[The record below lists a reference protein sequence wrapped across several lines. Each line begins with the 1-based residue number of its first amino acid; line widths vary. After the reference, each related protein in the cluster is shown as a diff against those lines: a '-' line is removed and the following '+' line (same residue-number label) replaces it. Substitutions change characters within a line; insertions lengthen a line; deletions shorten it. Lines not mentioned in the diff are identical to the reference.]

1 MTDTMTRPAAPTP
14 PPAPTWKRRLWWPA
28 RNTWRSLTSMRTA
41 LALLFLLALAAVPG
55 ALLPQRSL
63 NEQKTAAY
71 IADHGLPARIM
82 DRLGL
87 FEVFSSIWFTAIYV
101 LSLIHI

>member
-1 MTDTMTRPAAPTP
+1 MFGGGDRLPTP
-14 PPAPTWKRRLWWPA
+14 EPNASILPPLKRYLLWPA

-63 NEQKTAAY
+63 NEFKTEAFEIRHAA
-71 IADHGLPARIM
+71 DGHEKH
-82 DRLGL
+82 LG
-87 FEVFSSIWFTAIYV
+87 FE
-101 LSLIHI
+101 